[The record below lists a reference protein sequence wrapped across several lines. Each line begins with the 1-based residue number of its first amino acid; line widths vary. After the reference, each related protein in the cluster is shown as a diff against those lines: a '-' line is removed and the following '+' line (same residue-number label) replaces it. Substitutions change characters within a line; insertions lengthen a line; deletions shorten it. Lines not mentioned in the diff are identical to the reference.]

1 MGFHPVVLPLSWL
14 SGVLLGIG
22 GIDPAAL
29 AGHTVLLAFVAGV
42 AVASSRLEDSHQP
55 GRGMVADRP
64 DELGSAGTWGRCCTS
79 AVLEDGFVEG
89 IDRPVRQP
97 VMIVPGI
104 VAPHEP
110 GQLLGQRGLEPEQ
123 RSVAGQAGLVPPVHA
138 ACSAL
143 QPAVAA
149 GFQVLAIGSKNWSS
163 DSWAVQMAQCTSAG

>member
-1 MGFHPVVLPLSWL
+1 MGFHPVAPPLSWL

-22 GIDPAAL
+22 DIDPAAL
-29 AGHTVLLAFVAGV
+29 AGRIVLLAFVVGV
-42 AVASSRLEDSHQP
+42 AVASLHLEDNRQP
-55 GRGMVADRP
+55 GMGMVADRP
-64 DELGSAGTWGRCCTS
+64 DGPGSAGTWGRCCTS
-79 AVLEDGFVEG
+79 AVLEDGSVEG

-97 VMIVPGI
+97 VVIVSDI
-104 VAPHEP
+104 AAPHGP

-123 RSVAGQAGLVPPVHA
+123 RSVAGQAGLVPPVHV

-163 DSWAVQMAQCTSAG
+163 DSWAVQTAQCTSAG